1 MSDFIKTSWKE
12 VSISDL
18 ISDITTG
25 VSVNSENRERGANEV
40 GILKTSCI
48 SRGQFFLEEHKAVLT
63 EEVERV
69 KTPLKADSILM
80 SRMNTP
86 NLVGEV
92 GYVQH
97 SHPDIYLP
105 DRLWMFRGKDGKADT
120 LFLTQL
126 FSSTEFR
133 QRLGDIATGTSGSMK
148 NIPQKSFL
156 QIPVQLPPLPEQE
169 KIAEILSGMDELI
182 LRNEMLLVKNQQLM
196 KAVLSA
202 MLEKLEKGFKHSE
215 KMIEEIFREIS
226 IPEAHNSATP
236 LYSLTIESGLVPK
249 PERYIRDFLLT
260 DKDKDN
266 YKQICKGDFVM
277 NPMNLRWGAI
287 STFRETSAVKV
298 SKYYTTFRA
307 LESLTSSNLYEFLFR
322 SDRNLCLYE
331 RIATGSLIE
340 KMRVHWSAFKKLKVP
355 FPPFEEQQKFDD
367 ISSSFELKITRMKI
381 LIEKQKAFRSALS
394 SDLLSG
400 RKRVRI

>member
-156 QIPVQLPPLPEQE
+156 QIPVQLPPLPEQK
-169 KIAEILSGMDELI
+169 KIAEILSGIDRLI
-182 LRNEMLLVKNQQLM
+182 ALLEISTSSSKNFSSLGKVAKLKLLK
-196 KAVLSA
+196 KAV
-202 MLEKLEKGFKHSE
+202 
-215 KMIEEIFREIS
+215 
-226 IPEAHNSATP
+226 T
-236 LYSLTIESGLVPK
+236 
-249 PERYIRDFLLT
+249 
-260 DKDKDN
+260 
-266 YKQICKGDFVM
+266 
-277 NPMNLRWGAI
+277 
-287 STFRETSAVKV
+287 
-298 SKYYTTFRA
+298 
-307 LESLTSSNLYEFLFR
+307 
-322 SDRNLCLYE
+322 
-331 RIATGSLIE
+331 
-340 KMRVHWSAFKKLKVP
+340 
-355 FPPFEEQQKFDD
+355 
-367 ISSSFELKITRMKI
+367 
-381 LIEKQKAFRSALS
+381 

-400 RKRVRI
+400 RKRVSI